1 MHQAPWL
8 QWIEP
13 ATGQARNDNRH
24 QSVVQRAIPGNP
36 EKVLGNKILTKIFYF
51 DNLIK
56 PSE

>member
-1 MHQAPWL
+1 MT
-8 QWIEP
+8 IG
-13 ATGQARNDNRH
+13 TT
-24 QSVVQRAIPGNP
+24 SVVQRAIPGNP